1 MIACDFCAIKLRNF
15 YDFRDADLDAPICKH
30 HVGMMNP
37 VLFFSDFDAVA
48 LGGGKIILGSRRFFA
63 NLVPKKS
70 LRNPTHILRDDSQRF
85 TPEQAGSPQAIV
97 LDYHRDIQRRAD
109 HRSDNRQR
117 GGADVRSV

>member
-48 LGGGKIILGSRRFFA
+48 LETGA
-63 NLVPKKS
+63 
-70 LRNPTHILRDDSQRF
+70 
-85 TPEQAGSPQAIV
+85 
-97 LDYHRDIQRRAD
+97 DYFGLYRDIAKF
-109 HRSDNRQR
+109 
-117 GGADVRSV
+117 AL